1 MYVCMYG
8 EVLSR
13 VFNGSGAGET
23 KQQKKMSELL
33 VVRMYVMYVGGT
45 RCTHEKKKKTR
56 LQ

>member
-1 MYVCMYG
+1 MYG

-33 VVRMYVMYVGGT
+33 LRMYVMYVGGT